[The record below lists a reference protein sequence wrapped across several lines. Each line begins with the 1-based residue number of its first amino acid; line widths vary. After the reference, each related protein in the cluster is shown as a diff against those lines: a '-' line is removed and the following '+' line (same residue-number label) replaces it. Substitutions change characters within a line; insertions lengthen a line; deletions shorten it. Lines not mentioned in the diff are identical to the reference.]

1 MFFTT
6 RFSSVKHSV
15 FVTSML
21 VLLFLLGCKYA
32 VCLCGVCGMY
42 KYVSIH
48 RLICMYGG
56 HGRRSGVLFYHSLPC
71 HLSLGLLLTL
81 ELGL

>member
-1 MFFTT
+1 
-6 RFSSVKHSV
+6 
-15 FVTSML
+15 
-21 VLLFLLGCKYA
+21 
-32 VCLCGVCGMY
+32 MY